1 VLKFCVRFSFA
12 FATALAALTTA
23 PLTGI
28 PAHAATPAPQAAQAT
43 HSTHT
48 KKKSHASAGSAPSP
62 SPTKPGSQLELLSR
76 QLKDK
81 SASAAYTK
89 LSAIANAKGTGV
101 TAQRAALALGFYDLD
116 KKHYSQAQQWLQRAM
131 PDPLLHEYALFYNAQ
146 ANLEQSH
153 NAEALAQLKLYRKE
167 NPDGIFTEQAVQG
180 AATAALAVS
189 QPAEALGAL
198 DGYAETKDRP
208 ALLLL
213 RGDAH
218 AAQQQPLQAAVD
230 YQSIYLKFPTSDVAG
245 KAAER
250 LEALRGPLGGKFPEI
265 SLQHQIEHAATIY
278 GQRQWSNARNEYSH
292 LITQATGADKERAEM
307 RVLACGVALGASPVS
322 LVAMSISE
330 PDVDAERYYFLA
342 NHYRTKD
349 KESDMLAAIESAAS
363 RAPKSGSTE
372 QALFLGGNYFWVQLD
387 RDRAAGYYK
396 RLADNFPSSA
406 DANNADWRV
415 TWAAI
420 IKRHKDASDQIA
432 RHLTKFPGSPYT
444 SDALYWLGR
453 LAEESDNRDAARAYY
468 SKLQVRFPQ
477 NYFTQLATARFRVI
491 GHGPGDPSTAALIA
505 TIPALPASKPL
516 GATIPAAAATRQAR
530 ADALRTI
537 AFDASAELELRAA
550 YAATGEPR
558 LLLEA
563 AQEAVNAGH
572 VGAAIVT
579 IRQMYPQLESRPL
592 AEVPR
597 EVWFA
602 SYALPYL
609 QTIRTHAAQAGVDPM
624 LAAGLIRQESAF
636 TPDAHS
642 GANAWGLMQLEPK
655 TARQLAARN
664 RVRYSS
670 ALLID
675 PDFNIR
681 IGTIL
686 YAGLRKS
693 YGTDE
698 SALAAYNAGE
708 TRVSQWNA
716 GQSYREPAEFVDSI
730 PFTETREYVEIVSRN
745 AEIYRKLYGEQNES
759 SGKASASRSGN

>member
-1 VLKFCVRFSFA
+1 MLKFCVRFTF
-12 FATALAALTTA
+12 ALTAGLILCTTA
-23 PLTGI
+23 SPTLRASARI
-28 PAHAATPAPQAAQAT
+28 KPQAT
-43 HSTHT
+43 HSTHA
-48 KKKSHASAGSAPSP
+48 KKKSHTTGSAPSP

-81 SASAAYTK
+81 NAAAAYAK
-89 LSAIANAKGTGV
+89 LSAMANQKNAGV
-101 TAQRAALALGFYDLD
+101 TAQRAALALGYYDLD
-116 KKHYSQAQQWLQRAM
+116 KKHYPQAQQWLTRAL
-131 PDPLLHEYALFYNAQ
+131 PDPLLHDYALFYNAQ
-146 ANLEQSH
+146 ANLEQSR

-167 NPDGIFTEQAVQG
+167 SPDGIFTEQAVQG
-180 AATAALAVS
+180 IGTAALAVG
-189 QPAEALGAL
+189 QPADALAAF
-198 DGYAETKDRP
+198 DSYPETKDRP

-213 RGDAH
+213 RGDAY
-218 AAQQQPLQAAVD
+218 AAQQKPLQAAVD
-230 YQSIYLKFPTSDVAG
+230 YQAIYLKFPTSDVAG

-278 GQRQWSNARNEYSH
+278 GQRQWSNARNEYSR
-292 LITQATGADKERAEM
+292 LITLATGAEKERAEM
-307 RVLACGVALGASPVS
+307 RVLACGVALGGSPAS
-322 LVAMSISE
+322 LIAMSISD

-363 RAPKSGSTE
+363 RSPKSGSTE

-387 RDRAAGYYK
+387 RDRAATYYK
-396 RLADNFPSSA
+396 RLADNFPTSA

-415 TWAAI
+415 TWAAV
-420 IKRHKDASDQIA
+420 IKRRKDAADLLA
-432 RHLTKFPGSPYT
+432 KHLTKFPGSPYT

-453 LAEESDNRDAARAYY
+453 LAEESDNREAARAYY

-491 GHGPGDPSTAALIA
+491 GHGPGDPGTAALLA
-505 TIPALPASKPL
+505 TIPPVPAAKPL
-516 GATIPAAAATRQAR
+516 GATIPPAAAARQAR
-530 ADALRTI
+530 ADALRSI

-572 VGAAIVT
+572 IGAAIVT

-592 AEVPR
+592 AEVPK

-602 SYALPYL
+602 SYALPYQ

-670 ALLID
+670 ALLTD

-730 PFTETREYVEIVSRN
+730 PFTETRDYVEIVTRN
-745 AEIYRKLYGEQNES
+745 AEIYRKLYGDQNES
-759 SGKASASRSGN
+759 TGKTSASRSGN